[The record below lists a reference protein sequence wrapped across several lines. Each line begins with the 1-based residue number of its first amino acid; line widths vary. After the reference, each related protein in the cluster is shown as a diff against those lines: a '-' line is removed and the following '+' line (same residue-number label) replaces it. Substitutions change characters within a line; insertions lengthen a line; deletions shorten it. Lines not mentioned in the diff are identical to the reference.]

1 MTPTQDK
8 THIDGGELE
17 MYTSNHRPGDDDDDA

>member
-17 MYTSNHRPGDDDDDA
+17 MYTSNYSREDDDDA